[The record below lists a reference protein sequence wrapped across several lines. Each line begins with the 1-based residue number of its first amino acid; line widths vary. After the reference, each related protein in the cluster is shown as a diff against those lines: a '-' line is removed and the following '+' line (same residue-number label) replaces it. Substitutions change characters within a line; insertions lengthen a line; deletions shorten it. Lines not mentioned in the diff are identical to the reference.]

1 MLTPR
6 PYQSRIVGDLWSY
19 FDRHPEGNPVIE
31 ACVGAGKSMM
41 VAMVAQ
47 RAMREYPGTRIV
59 VIVPSKEL
67 LVQNVEELYQ
77 VWPEANAGIYSAA
90 VKRKQLGYDLT
101 YATIGSIYKQAHR
114 MGRVDLIMADECHGI
129 ATSDTGMWR
138 QFVSDLRKYGSPVRV
153 VGLTGTPFRGNGV
166 WLTHGDDP
174 LFTHICSRVTI
185 RELLDLGF
193 LSPLTTVPTQT
204 HIDTS
209 AVRTV
214 AGDYNLQDLA
224 VVSDKDELVQAACDE
239 IVTLGV
245 GRRKWLV
252 FAVNVAHAQHVC
264 AALRQR
270 GVAAAV
276 VTGDTPA
283 AQRDTA
289 IADYR
294 SGKLQCLVNVAVLT
308 TGFNVKEV
316 DFLVLLRATK
326 SPVLY
331 TQILG
336 RGLRIADH
344 KTDCLVADFTDTIA
358 TLGPVDAIKG
368 RVPTAGRKGEAP
380 TKLCPECGNPNP
392 ASATECIDC
401 GYAFPEPERI
411 KHGTQA
417 SAAAVLSSQVE
428 TAFSTVPV
436 DGVRYR
442 LHHKPGS
449 PSSLR
454 VEYYAGMLLVAR
466 DWCCLS
472 HIGYARKKAE
482 SWWVTR
488 SKIDAIP
495 GSAEEAV
502 EWLDYDD
509 KILRQPAAIVV
520 NKSAKYPVIVSYHWD
535 AERKA
540 A

>member
-6 PYQSRIVGDLWSY
+6 PYQSRVVEDLWAY
-19 FDRHPEGNPVIE
+19 FHKHPEGNPVVE

-41 VAMVAQ
+41 VAMIAQ
-47 RAMREYPGTRIV
+47 RAMQEFPGTRIV

-67 LVQNVEELYQ
+67 LVQNVQELYS
-77 VWPEANAGIYSAA
+77 VWPEASAGVYSAA
-90 VKRKQLGYDLT
+90 VGRKQLGYDLT

-114 MGRVDLIMADECHGI
+114 MGRIDLILADECHGI

-138 QFVSDLRKYGSPVRV
+138 QLISDLRKYGSPARV

-185 RELLDLGF
+185 KELLELGY

-204 HIDTS
+204 QIDTS
-209 AVRTV
+209 GVRTV

-224 VVSDKDELVQAACDE
+224 MVSDKDEVVQAACDE
-239 IVTLGV
+239 IVSMGAT
-245 GRRKWLV
+245 RRKWLV
-252 FAVNVAHAQHVC
+252 FAVNVAHAEHVC
-264 AALRQR
+264 AALLQR
-270 GVAAAV
+270 GVPTAV

-283 AQRDTA
+283 AQRDGA

-294 SGKLQCLVNVAVLT
+294 AGRLRCLVNVSVLT
-308 TGFNVKEV
+308 TGFNVRDI

-331 TQILG
+331 VQILG
-336 RGLRIADH
+336 RALRTADG
-344 KTDCLVADFTDTIA
+344 KADALIADFTDTIA

-368 RVPTAGRKGEAP
+368 RVPMGGRKGEAP

-392 ASATECIDC
+392 ASATQCMEC
-401 GYAFPEPERI
+401 GYEFPPPERI
-411 KHGTQA
+411 THGTQA
-417 SAAAVLSSQVE
+417 SAAAVLSSQQEDSFKSCVV
-428 TAFSTVPV
+428 S
-436 DGVRYR
+436 DVRYQIHR
-442 LHHKPGS
+442 KDGS
-449 PSSLR
+449 PPSLR
-454 VEYYAGMLLVAR
+454 VEYYDGLLRVASE
-466 DWCCLS
+466 WCCLS
-472 HIGYARKKAE
+472 HTGYARVKAE
-482 SWWVTR
+482 KWWQQR

-495 GSAEEAV
+495 GNTEEAL
-502 EWLDYDD
+502 EWLDYDAN
-509 KILRQPAAIVV
+509 ILRQPAAILVTK
-520 NKSAKYPVIVSYHWD
+520 NDKYPKIVSYHWQK
-535 AERKA
+535 EEQA